1 MNVGPIM
8 KRELRAQARR
18 PFTYWLRTAAVA
30 VMLAAAVVFG
40 FNHDF
45 KPGEGAALLTYLH
58 GCLFAGIWILVPTMT
73 ADCLSREQR
82 EGTLNLLFLTNLKPF
97 DIVLAKATAHAL
109 RAFTFWLA
117 TLPALTLP
125 FLIGGAGWQHAVL
138 SVLFNFMALCL
149 ALGAGLL
156 ASSRCQAWARACTLA
171 LFTSAVFWF
180 GFCMVN
186 VLACAIAFFPN
197 TPGSQLDYWLRLL
210 RVEAMAE
217 GVAMPIS
224 SLRFVALASRIS
236 GVQAKWLWV
245 EGGMAL
251 VSLLFL
257 LLCLWLA
264 ARNVARH
271 VRDEP
276 PSRFAQWLE
285 RRFCTPI
292 VGVNLLRRSLRRTL
306 ERNPIGWLERRT
318 WSGRTIMWAWL
329 AVVMSLYI
337 TMFSGVYFS
346 SGTYE
351 SLQSFIAWS
360 LALSIT
366 FTAAGSFRRERETG
380 VLELLLVSPTSSWQI
395 LSGRVRGLWGQFLPA
410 LALLFGVWAFL
421 FTFGDHGHSFARLVF
436 YATMLV
442 ALPVI
447 GLYFSLAKRSFL
459 SAVLWTLLVGCVLP
473 VVMQVTLAVLLPQ
486 YDPSAPFRLQTV
498 FLLRQGV
505 RLRFWFELLEYA
517 AYVMSTGRENV
528 SLLSNSLLLASLLHA
543 ANAIR
548 YGFRLHR
555 YLERRQFALGTGE
568 A

>member
-8 KRELRAQARR
+8 KRELRAQARQ
-18 PFTYWLRTAAVA
+18 PFTYWLRASAVA

-40 FNHDF
+40 FNSDF
-45 KPGEGAALLTYLH
+45 KPGQGAELLTYLH

-73 ADCLSREQR
+73 ADCLSRERR
-82 EGTLNLLFLTNLKPF
+82 EGTLSLLFLTNLKPF

-109 RAFTFWLA
+109 RAFSFWLA
-117 TLPALTLP
+117 ALPALTLP

-156 ASSRCQAWARACTLA
+156 ASSRCQAWARACALA

-186 VLACAIAFFPN
+186 IFAYASVVVQFTQIPRAEFLADIF
-197 TPGSQLDYWLRLL
+197 
-210 RVEAMAE
+210 RVEAIAAGIALPVGGFNWMAH
-217 GVAMPIS
+217 MS
-224 SLRFVALASRIS
+224 RFAGA
-236 GVQAKWLWV
+236 QAAWLWV

-251 VSLLFL
+251 ASLLFL
-257 LLCLWLA
+257 VVCLRLA
-264 ARNVARH
+264 ARNVASRW
-271 VRDEP
+271 RDEP
-276 PSRFAQWLE
+276 ASRLAQWLE

-292 VGVNLLRRSLRRTL
+292 VGVNLLRRWMRHTL
-306 ERNPIGWLERRT
+306 ERNPIGWLEQRT
-318 WSGRTIMWAWL
+318 WSGRTMMWTWL
-329 AVVMSLYI
+329 AVVTSLYI
-337 TMFSGVYFS
+337 TMFSNLRF
-346 SGTYE
+346 SGTTYE
-351 SLQSFIAWS
+351 TLQSFIAWS

-395 LSGRVRGLWGQFLPA
+395 LSGRVRGMWGQFLPA

-421 FTFGDHGHSFARLVF
+421 FTFGDRGHSFARLVF

-473 VVMQVTLAVLLPQ
+473 VVMQVVLAAFLPHS
-486 YDPSAPFRLQTV
+486 DPPNSFWPGPLFLIQRSGLPS
-498 FLLRQGV
+498 LLRV
-505 RLRFWFELLEYA
+505 LEYA
-517 AYVMSTGRENV
+517 AYLVRVGRVDPN
-528 SLLSNSLLLASLLHA
+528 LFSNSLLLASVLHA
-543 ANAIR
+543 ANAIN

-555 YLERRQFALGTGE
+555 YLERRQFALGPGG

>member
-1 MNVGPIM
+1 MFLPIVV
-8 KRELRAQARR
+8 RELRAQARQ
-18 PFTYWLRTAAVA
+18 PFTYWLRTTAVA
-30 VMLAAAVVFG
+30 VMLVAVVVFG
-40 FNHDF
+40 LNKRFES
-45 KPGEGAALLTYLH
+45 GAGGALLAALH
-58 GCLFAGIWILVPTMT
+58 VCLFIGIWIFVPAMT
-73 ADCLSREQR
+73 ADCLSRERR
-82 EGTLNLLFLTNLKPF
+82 EGTLSLLFLTNLKPF

-149 ALGAGLL
+149 ALGAGVL
-156 ASSRCQAWARACTLA
+156 ASSRCQAWSRACALA
-171 LFTSAVFWF
+171 LFSSGVFWF
-180 GFCMVN
+180 VFCMVN
-186 VLACAIAFFPN
+186 MVACAIALDAN
-197 TPGSQLDYWLRLL
+197 APGSRGDFWNFLL
-210 RVEAMAE
+210 RVQT
-217 GVAMPIS
+217 VANGLAIPVGG
-224 SLRFVALASRIS
+224 LRYVAQVPRIP
-236 GVQAKWLWV
+236 GAQAAWFWA

-251 VSLLFL
+251 ASLLFL
-257 LLCLWLA
+257 VICLRLA

-271 VRDEP
+271 WRDEP
-276 PSRFAQWLE
+276 ASRLVQWLE

-292 VGVNLLRRSLRRTL
+292 VGVNLLRRWMRHTL

-318 WSGRTIMWAWL
+318 WSGRTMMWAWV
-329 AVVMSLYI
+329 AVVTSIYI
-337 TMFSGVYFS
+337 TMFSGIRFNPM
-346 SGTYE
+346 TYE

-366 FTAAGSFRRERETG
+366 FTTAGSFQRERETG

-421 FTFGDHGHSFARLVF
+421 FTFGDRGHSFARLLF
-436 YATMLV
+436 YATMLL

-473 VVMQVTLAVLLPQ
+473 VVMQVVLAAFLPVSEDARSSIWQWWTPGRQQQPYLFRWLDYVGYVLQAGRVNPQ
-486 YDPSAPFRLQTV
+486 LFAT
-498 FLLRQGV
+498 
-505 RLRFWFELLEYA
+505 
-517 AYVMSTGRENV
+517 
-528 SLLSNSLLLASLLHA
+528 SLVLASVLHA
-543 ANAIR
+543 ANATN

-555 YLERRQFALGTGE
+555 YLDRRQFALE
-568 A
+568 AGAA